1 MAKGPTKKDLEALV
15 KRLKAKVAE
24 LKAHNATLTEQL
36 EESGERAAK
45 AVKLAMTGGRKIGP
59 KVTVRPSKPR
69 RPRIPKKPDFGP
81 KIVRGDKRR
90 KPGELAPHKGFADE
104 EG

>member
-1 MAKGPTKKDLEALV
+1 VAKGPTKKDLAALV
-15 KRLKAKVAE
+15 KRLEVKVAE
-24 LKAHNATLTEQL
+24 LEAHNETLTEQL

-45 AVKLAMTGGRKIGP
+45 AVKLAMTGGRRLGP

-69 RPRIPKKPDFGP
+69 RPRKAPTKPDFGP
-81 KIVRGDKRR
+81 KVTKDGKAQQA
-90 KPGELAPHKGFADE
+90 LAPSKGYADE